1 MMILIHK
8 VFILWILC
16 ILLMVTSEI
25 TKKMEIKLEAYEVL
39 EKVVKASGNSGRV
52 YVPIDW
58 VGKRVKI
65 LLIEPLDGGFD

>member
-1 MMILIHK
+1 
-8 VFILWILC
+8 
-16 ILLMVTSEI
+16 MVTSEI